1 MSIDPYSNSP
11 CGTDKKIKF
20 YCAEMIPD
28 LEKIERMVAGD
39 QRVAALEVAQ
49 KLLERY
55 PDHSVPLFY
64 VAVLQMQVGTEEK
77 IVEALAAF
85 LSKHPDNPAAHALN
99 ASYLAAGGQ
108 ASEAVEE
115 LQTALELSP
124 QQLHFTVYEAMGA
137 VGQAL
142 LMDSKIPAARAHL
155 MLQSSIAPE
164 DDDMAMQL
172 LMRINSSRELP
183 SLLKTD
189 PTLAECPSDFPKKE
203 EFEAALVEA
212 GGGRWRKA
220 VSLFEQL
227 KSAAPRNAALLENL
241 AVLSSTLG
249 RNEAAIGYL
258 HSYAAAAERGDFE
271 AAVEAEALAQLLSED
286 PGPQYDMVNV
296 PLAVADLEALLEK
309 LRVDDRANLLPID
322 LSQLADGDNPPPK
335 IAYWLLDRTVPESAE
350 GLTVEN
356 APNVLGEM
364 LVFGKET
371 DRDARL
377 ELSTIKN
384 DKFDEA
390 IATVRDICGDMVGA
404 AGEEKKLGEIPMAES
419 SLTWSWRLP
428 DSISAAQ
435 KQALTNERRRQALLE
450 SWTAQ
455 PQPALDGKTA
465 QEAAGDTSM
474 RVKLAAAV
482 LVLEKAGQAQQWKFD
497 FNELRQKLQLPTLD
511 RLDGTQVDIDSLPS
525 IRLSRVDPA
534 TLDDAVLVK
543 VYGRSV
549 ISAERG
555 AIRVFAEALLARES
569 LAGQIDKGELYG
581 QLARNCGD
589 SDRAI
594 EYLQQAQVAAVSEGK
609 SPGMWK
615 LAELG
620 LRLERRDAVESQ
632 ALLNDLT
639 RNHMQEPEV
648 ARPLMQLLYQF
659 GIIGADGRPTNMPP
673 GGAPAPGPAAAPP
686 AGGGGG
692 LWTPDNPSAGPA
704 PAGEEPKSKLWM
716 PGMD

>member
-20 YCAEMIPD
+20 YCPEMIPD

-39 QRVAALEVAQ
+39 QRVAALDVVQ
-49 KLLERY
+49 KLLDRY

-64 VAVLQMQVGTEEK
+64 RAVLQMQVGTEEK
-77 IVEALAAF
+77 IAAAIGEFLA
-85 LSKHPDNPAAHALN
+85 KHPQNPAAHALN
-99 ASYLAAGGQ
+99 ASFLAAGGQ
-108 ASEAVEE
+108 PNEAVEE

-124 QQLHFTVYEAMGA
+124 QQLHFTVYEALGA

-189 PTLAECPSDFPKKE
+189 PTLAECPSDFPKKD

-220 VSLFEQL
+220 ISLFEQL
-227 KSAAPRNAALLENL
+227 KSAAPRNVALLENL
-241 AVLSSTLG
+241 AVLSATLG
-249 RNEAAIGYL
+249 YNEAAIGYL
-258 HSYAAAAERGDFE
+258 HSYAAAAERSDFE
-271 AAVEAEALAQLLSED
+271 SAVEAESLAQLLSDE
-286 PGPQYDMVNV
+286 PGPQFDMVNV
-296 PLAVADLEALLEK
+296 PFAVQDLEGVLEK
-309 LRVDDRANLLPID
+309 LRVDDRASVLPID
-322 LSQLADGDNPPPK
+322 VSQLADGDNPPPK
-335 IAYWLLDRTVPESAE
+335 VAYWLLDRAVPTSAE
-350 GLTVEN
+350 GLTVDA

-377 ELSTIKN
+377 ELSTMKN
-384 DKFDEA
+384 DKFDETV
-390 IATVRDICGDMVGA
+390 ATLREVCGDTIGA
-404 AGEEKKLGEIPMAES
+404 AGEEKKLGEIPKAES

-428 DSISAAQ
+428 DSVTAAQ
-435 KQALTNERRRQALLE
+435 KQALTHERRRQALLD

-465 QEAAGDTSM
+465 LDAIGDAAL

-482 LVLEKAGQAQQWKFD
+482 LVLENAGQAQQWKFD
-497 FNELRQKLQLPTLD
+497 FNELRQKLQLPTLEK
-511 RLDGTQVDIDSLPS
+511 LDATQVDVDSLPS
-525 IRLSRVDPA
+525 VRLYRIDPA
-534 TLDDAVLVK
+534 TLDDTGLVK
-543 VYGRSV
+543 AYGRSV
-549 ISAERG
+549 ISAERA
-555 AIRVFAEALLARES
+555 AIRIFAEALLGRES
-569 LAGQIDKGELYG
+569 LAAQIDKGELYG
-581 QLARNCGD
+581 QLARNSGD
-589 SDRAI
+589 SDKAI
-594 EYLQQAQVAAVSEGK
+594 EYLKKAQAAAVADGQ

-620 LRLERRDAVESQ
+620 LRLERREPQESQ

-639 RNHMQEPEV
+639 RNHMQEAEV

-659 GIIGADGRPTNMPP
+659 GIIGPDGRPTNMPP
-673 GGAPAPGPAAAPP
+673 GGAPAPAAAQPAA
-686 AGGGGG
+686 GGG
-692 LWTPDNPSAGPA
+692 LWTPDNPTGAAA
-704 PAGEEPKSKLWM
+704 PAGEAQKSKLWM